1 MGRPYAL
8 VIGAVAALSL
18 SAAAVTTTAMSSAA
32 TLTTTAM
39 PRSAAVTTRTAM
51 SLSAARVAYGREEA
65 ERVSVAVSASR
76 TPAGK
81 VAVTEGSAVICTIT
95 LAGGKGACTIVP
107 SQFAAGRVKLIADYE
122 GGGGF
127 ARSVSPAR
135 TFAVARATSKT
146 TLELSAANV
155 TYGDEQSERFSVRVW
170 PQFSGTPQGRVTVKA
185 GSVNVCVVPLKS
197 GDATCSLSATELGGG
212 TDHVTAAYTGSPD
225 FVSSSSAGET
235 LTVASPPCS
244 HATAPFCWPTS
255 VSANGRYLLDQ
266 DGHPYMI
273 VGDSPHS
280 LFVNLTEAEA
290 NEYFADRQAH
300 GFDAAWIEI
309 LCDGYTGGNASGST
323 YDGIVPFTTPGD
335 FSTPNPAYFKRV
347 DDMLNLAAEHGITV
361 FLDPADTGGWMS
373 EIENNGPQNDF
384 NYGVYLGN
392 RYKNFPNIIW
402 ISGNDFQSWQNP
414 TDDADV
420 SAIAKGIASVDHN
433 HLQTVELNYEVSSSL
448 DDAATWGSIIK
459 LNLAYTYYPTY
470 AEVLHAY
477 NQTPTIPAFMGEA
490 NYEFEDNNGVNPPS
504 PYVLRLQEYWTMTS
518 GATGQIYGNHYTW
531 DDGTNWAD
539 EQAHLDTVGVQQLQ
553 YLNALFD
560 SLPWQNLVPDQ
571 SHTFVTAGY
580 GTFSTTSPLAENNY
594 VSAAIDP
601 DGTTGVAY
609 LPQAS
614 TITVD
619 MAEMSGTVTAR
630 WYDPTTGQYTTIGT
644 FPNSGTQQFTS
655 PGPHPSDG
663 YDDWVLLLQS

>member
-1 MGRPYAL
+1 MGRRYAL
-8 VIGAVAALSL
+8 VIGTVAALSL
-18 SAAAVTTTAMSSAA
+18 SAAALTTTAMSSAA
-32 TLTTTAM
+32 TVTATGM
-39 PRSAAVTTRTAM
+39 SRSAAITTRTAM
-51 SLSAARVAYGREEA
+51 SLSAARVTYGREEA

-76 TPAGK
+76 TPAGRVT
-81 VAVTEGSAVICTIT
+81 VAEGPAVICTIT
-95 LAGGKGACTIVP
+95 LAGGKGACAIGA
-107 SQFAAGRVKLIADYE
+107 SRFAAGRVKLTADYQ
-122 GGGGF
+122 GGSGF
-127 ARSVSPAR
+127 ARSVSPAK
-135 TFAVARATSKT
+135 TFTVARAASKT

-155 TYGDEQSERFSVRVW
+155 TYGDEQSEQFSVRVS
-170 PQFSGTPQGRVTVKA
+170 PAFTGTPQGRVTVKA
-185 GSVNVCVVPLKS
+185 GSVLVCVVPLKS
-197 GDATCSLSATELGGG
+197 GEAICSLSANELSGG

-225 FVSSSSAGET
+225 FVSSSSAGAT

-244 HATAPFCWPTS
+244 HTAAPFCWPTA

-266 DGHPYMI
+266 DGHPYLI

-309 LCDGYTGGNASGST
+309 LCDGYTGGNANGAT

-335 FSTPNPAYFKRV
+335 FATPNPAYFERV

-373 EIENNGPQNDF
+373 EIENNGPRNDF

-402 ISGNDFQSWQNP
+402 ISGDDFQSWQNP

-420 SAIAKGIASVDHN
+420 SAIAKGIASVDHD

-448 DDAATWGSIIK
+448 DDAATWGPIIK

-477 NQTPTIPAFMGEA
+477 NQTPTIPAFLGEA

-504 PYVLRLQEYWTMTS
+504 SYVLRLQEYWTMTS

-539 EQAHLDTVGVQQLQ
+539 EQANLDTVGVQQLQ
-553 YLNALFD
+553 YLTALFD

-594 VSAAIDP
+594 VTAAIDP
-601 DGTTGVAY
+601 AGTTGVAY
-609 LPQAS
+609 LPQAG
-614 TITVD
+614 TVTVN
-619 MAEMSGTVTAR
+619 MAKMSGPVTAR
-630 WYDPTTGQYTTIGT
+630 WYDPTSGLYTAIGT
-644 FPNSGTQQFTS
+644 FSNSGTQQFTS
-655 PGPHPSDG
+655 PGPHRSDG